1 MPTSSNMIG
10 HIYITELV
18 FKQKLYVWYSCCC
31 YELRVITLVAENGAS
46 TTHKLA
52 ELFFPRKLRRLVGTL
67 RDLCCRERVAGGYDG
82 VEAAYAAGRRS
93 SRRVVG
99 DSGENKRRLLRYEA
113 SPKECVKADR
123 VLSFRRISISETTP
137 RRDGPHVRTSPEAT
151 VGCCYAGVVG
161 YTVRPNFRSG
171 GPYSLREYGPPRTQ
185 LPREY
190 GPPDRVPWLHK
201 TN

>member
-18 FKQKLYVWYSCCC
+18 YKQKLYVWYSCCC
-31 YELRVITLVAENGAS
+31 YKLRVITLVAENGAS

-67 RDLCCRERVAGGYDG
+67 RDLCGRERVAGGYNG

-113 SPKECVKADR
+113 SPKECIKADR
-123 VLSFRRISISETTP
+123 VLSFRQISISETTP

-151 VGCCYAGVVG
+151 LGCCYAGTG
-161 YTVRPNFRSG
+161 RR
-171 GPYSLREYGPPRTQ
+171 
-185 LPREY
+185 
-190 GPPDRVPWLHK
+190 
-201 TN
+201 